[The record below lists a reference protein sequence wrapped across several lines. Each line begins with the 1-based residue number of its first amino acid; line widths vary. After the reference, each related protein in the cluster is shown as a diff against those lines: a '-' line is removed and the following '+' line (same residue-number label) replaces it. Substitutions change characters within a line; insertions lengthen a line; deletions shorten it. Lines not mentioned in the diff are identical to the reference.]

1 MSRMTSAATKKR
13 LTTATLE
20 VVGKEGVERATT
32 ARIAEAAG
40 LSPAAL
46 YKHFATRNDL
56 LLAALDTLYDTIH
69 EVVIESSSEA
79 DVLERLRSIG
89 RLHSDLI
96 VSGRG
101 SFIYPFIEFLAAP
114 PESGL
119 REAQGVRQL
128 QMIQSV
134 AAIVEEGKA
143 QGSIDLDVDSEQ
155 VAWQLHAVWWAED
168 ISHLMGLDQFVTAGR
183 SSTILN
189 SIMARL
195 PSRVHLPEQD
205 DDVVKLR
212 RLLGLCPLVNP
223 PAE

>member
-1 MSRMTSAATKKR
+1 MSRQTSKETKQR
-13 LTTATLE
+13 LTRATLE
-20 VVGKEGVERATT
+20 VVAKEGVEGATT
-32 ARIAEAAG
+32 SRIAEAAG

-46 YKHFATRNDL
+46 YKHFATRRDL
-56 LLAALDTLYDTIH
+56 LLAALDDLYDIIH
-69 EVVIESSSEA
+69 KEVLEATSES

-101 SFIYPFIEFLAAP
+101 SFIYPLFEFLAAP

-128 QMIQSV
+128 QMIQAV

-143 QGSIDLDVDSEQ
+143 QGSIAPDTDAEQ

-183 SSTILN
+183 SSTIINNILG
-189 SIMARL
+189 RL
-195 PSRVHLPEQD
+195 PSRMASAGQD
-205 DDVVKLR
+205 EDLAKLR
-212 RLLGLCPLVNP
+212 KLLDACPLVNP
-223 PAE
+223 PEA

>member
-1 MSRMTSAATKKR
+1 MTSAATKKR

-20 VVGKEGVERATT
+20 VVGKEGVEGATT

-56 LLAALDTLYDTIH
+56 LLAALDSLYDTIH

-96 VSGRG
+96 ASGRG
-101 SFIYPFIEFLAAP
+101 GFIYPFIEFLAAP

-128 QMIQSV
+128 QMIQAV

-183 SSTILN
+183 SSTILSN
-189 SIMARL
+189 ILGRL
-195 PSRVHLPEQD
+195 PNRTQPPDQD
-205 DDVVKLR
+205 GDVAKLR

>member
-1 MSRMTSAATKKR
+1 MTSTATKKR

-20 VVGKEGVERATT
+20 VVGKEGVEGATT

-56 LLAALDTLYDTIH
+56 LLAALDTLYDKIH
-69 EVVIESSSEA
+69 EVVIQSSSEA
-79 DVLERLRSIG
+79 DILERLRSIG
-89 RLHSDLI
+89 RFHSDLI
-96 VSGRG
+96 ASGRG

-128 QMIQSV
+128 QMIQAV

-189 SIMARL
+189 NILGRL
-195 PSRVHLPEQD
+195 PNRVQTSGTD
-205 DDVVKLR
+205 DDGAKLR

>member
-1 MSRMTSAATKKR
+1 MRITCALRSLSATIRSLKSGPGRCNIEASI
-13 LTTATLE
+13 
-20 VVGKEGVERATT
+20 VVH
-32 ARIAEAAG
+32 
-40 LSPAAL
+40 LW
-46 YKHFATRNDL
+46 
-56 LLAALDTLYDTIH
+56 
-69 EVVIESSSEA
+69 SSS
-79 DVLERLRSIG
+79 V
-89 RLHSDLI
+89 
-96 VSGRG
+96 
-101 SFIYPFIEFLAAP
+101 LAAP

-128 QMIQSV
+128 QMIQAV

-143 QGSIDLDVDSEQ
+143 QGSIDLEVDSEQ

-189 SIMARL
+189 SIMGRL
-195 PSRVHLPEQD
+195 PNRARIPDQD

-223 PAE
+223 PAQ